1 MAETGS
7 SDIIGAFEPADVAAP
22 PLVARCVPLTAAL
35 VASVVGIVACP
46 ASRPSRTAAASRTPR
61 EGRAPVSPVFA
72 AMLVA
77 VALAAATQ
85 RVTGVGFA
93 LVSAP
98 LLVLGEGSFTGVLL
112 ANVLSL
118 ATNLVVLAQTWRQV
132 EPRRVALLVVPAVC
146 CVPLGQWAARQLPA
160 PVLMVGI
167 GLVVLAGLAALRVLP
182 RGAALQGVPGA
193 VAAGALSGLMNVTA
207 GVGGPAISLYA
218 AASRWEHARFVGSI
232 QLYFALLNA
241 ASVTAK
247 GLPPVTA
254 VQAVLLALALAS
266 GLLGGT
272 VLARRVPVP
281 RARQATIALAAL
293 GATATVLKGLAML

>member
-1 MAETGS
+1 MG
-7 SDIIGAFEPADVAAP
+7 
-22 PLVARCVPLTAAL
+22 
-35 VASVVGIVACP
+35 
-46 ASRPSRTAAASRTPR
+46 
-61 EGRAPVSPVFA
+61 PVFV

-98 LLVLGEGSFTGVLL
+98 LLVLGAGPFTGVLL

-132 EPRRVALLVVPAVC
+132 EPRRVVLLAVPAVC
-146 CVPLGQWAARQLPA
+146 CVPVGQWLAHQLPA
-160 PVLMVGI
+160 PALMVGI
-167 GLVVLAGLAALRVLP
+167 GLTVLAGLAALRFLP
-182 RGAALQGVPGA
+182 RGAALQGAPGA

-207 GVGGPAISLYA
+207 GVGGPAITLYA

-247 GLPPVTA
+247 GLPPVTGG
-254 VQAVLLALALAS
+254 QAALLAAALAV

-272 VLARRVPVP
+272 VLARRMPVA
-281 RARQATIALAAL
+281 RARQATVALAAI
-293 GATATVLKGLAML
+293 GAMATVIKGLLMS